1 MTAAPEATIHHRWSP
16 LHWLAPIPADRRP
29 RRFTQ
34 LFAGLFLYGITMGLM
49 VRAVLGLDPWDVFHQ
64 GLSRIVPLSYGTV
77 ITAVSVLV
85 LLLWIPLR
93 QRPGVGTVANTLIIG
108 WTTDA
113 SLAVIPPVTNM
124 AVRIALLIAAIVGNA
139 LACALY
145 IGAGLGPGPRDG
157 LMTGLVAR
165 GVGSIRWVRTGIELT
180 VLVIGWVLHG
190 NVGIGTVLYAVTIGP
205 LLHKLLPRL
214 AVR

>member
-1 MTAAPEATIHHRWSP
+1 MTATSEATLRRRWSP
-16 LHWLAPIPADRRP
+16 LRWLAPIPTHRRP
-29 RRFTQ
+29 RRFIQ
-34 LFAGLFLYGITMGLM
+34 LFAGLFLYGVTMGLM

-77 ITAVSVLV
+77 ITGVSVLV

-113 SLAVIPPVTNM
+113 TLALVPPVTDL
-124 AVRIALLIAAIVGNA
+124 AVRITLLVAAIVGNA
-139 LACALY
+139 LAGALY

-165 GVGSIRWVRTGIELT
+165 GVGSIRWVRTGLELT
-180 VLVIGWVLHG
+180 VLVVGWILRG
-190 NVGIGTVLYAVTIGP
+190 NVGVGTVLYAVSIGP

-214 AVR
+214 TVR